1 MPSEWI
7 VEEVD
12 GLYRIIRLK
21 VLRKTEGVDFDIVPI
36 LKIAKIAAV
45 DRVIHRS
52 GAVSPGSVGDVKR
65 PWYMHQHQ
73 EDHLLVMHGARLV
86 ELYSRAHPRVV
97 RFLVTPDGIRKD
109 GKPATEGP
117 AMLAWPVRVFHRIE
131 SDRELGSASLNFAA
145 RLPGYDVHTNFS
157 IYDLDL
163 STGEYQVIRE
173 GSLDQPDDVLTGRG
187 GPA

>member
-7 VEEVD
+7 VEETE

-52 GAVSPGSVGDVKR
+52 GAISPASVGSFKR

-73 EDHLLVMHGARLV
+73 EDHLLVLHGARLV

-97 RFLVTPDGIRKD
+97 RFLVTPGGIEKD
-109 GKPATEGP
+109 GKPATDGP
-117 AMLAWPVRVFHRIE
+117 AMLAWPTYVFHRIE

-145 RLPGYDVHTNFS
+145 RLPGYDVRTNFD
-157 IYDLDL
+157 IFDLNPE
-163 STGEYQVIRE
+163 TGEFKVIRE
-173 GSLDQPDDVLTGRG
+173 GILDQPEEVLAGRDG
-187 GPA
+187 

>member
-52 GAVSPGSVGDVKR
+52 GAVSPGGVGGVKR

-73 EDHLLVMHGARLV
+73 EDHLLVLHGSRSV
-86 ELYSRAHPRVV
+86 ELWSEPHPRVV
-97 RFLVTPDGIRKD
+97 KIHVSAEGISVDGRRA
-109 GKPATEGP
+109 GEGP
-117 AMLAWPVRVFHRIE
+117 AMLAWPDRVFHRIE
-131 SDRELGSASLNFAA
+131 SDLKLGSASLNFAA
-145 RLPGYDVHTNFS
+145 RLPGYDVLTNFS
-157 IYDLDL
+157 IYDLDP
-163 STGEYQVIRE
+163 STGEYHIIRE
-173 GSLDQPDDVLTGRG
+173 GRLDQPDDVLTGLG
-187 GPA
+187 G

>member
-7 VEEVD
+7 VEETE

-52 GAVSPGSVGDVKR
+52 GAISPGSVGTVKR
-65 PWYMHQHQ
+65 PWYMHTHQ
-73 EDHLLVMHGARLV
+73 EDHLLVLHGARRV
-86 ELYSRAHPRVV
+86 ELYSRAHPRIV
-97 RFLVTPDGIRKD
+97 RFLVTPDCVQKD
-109 GKPATEGP
+109 GSPASEGP
-117 AMLAWPVRVFHRIE
+117 AMLAWPTYVFHRVE

-145 RLPGYDVHTNFS
+145 RLDGYDVRNNFD
-157 IYDLDL
+157 IFDLDPG
-163 STGEYQVIRE
+163 TGEFKVIRE
-173 GSLDQPDDVLTGRG
+173 GAKDQPEEVNRG
-187 GPA
+187 G